1 MECHACS
8 HESPRTIRS
17 VWQALRDRTWP
28 RMAPACGLM
37 HFPGD
42 EGVKGGVVH
51 PLAANLWVLT
61 RDTVWNEQ
69 QNTVIVGLSHHR
81 P

>member
-1 MECHACS
+1 
-8 HESPRTIRS
+8 
-17 VWQALRDRTWP
+17 
-28 RMAPACGLM
+28 M